1 MNWKTCFFA
10 LLAVNVVVVGVL
22 FFFIFQP
29 SKQTIPIPSSKNIKG
44 ATFIVHSSKEDVN
57 VMINNYIEKKTK
69 NHPLKY
75 RVWLS
80 DRVYL
85 ASKVP
90 VFDRD
95 VDLTVSFVPKV
106 VKGGNLEL
114 SDPYMS
120 LGELQLP
127 VNYVLKYLQKH
138 ARLPEEVIIDPNS
151 NRVYVALTEFRFAN
165 GYQLSAK
172 EFDLQ
177 HDKIVFMLT
186 VPVKK

>member
-10 LLAVNVVVVGVL
+10 LLAVNVVVIGLL

-29 SKQTIPIPSSKNIKG
+29 SKQAIPTPKNIKG
-44 ATFIVHSSKEDVN
+44 ATFIVHSSKEDAN
-57 VMINNYIEKKTK
+57 VMINNYIQKKTK
-69 NHPLKY
+69 NDPLQY

-90 VFDRD
+90 VFGRD

-120 LGELQLP
+120 LGELQIP
-127 VNYVLKYLQKH
+127 VNYALKYLQKH
-138 ARLPEEVIIDPNS
+138 ARLPEEVIIDPSS
-151 NRVYVALTEFRFAN
+151 NRIYVALSEFRFAN

-177 HDKIVFMLT
+177 HDKIVFTLT
-186 VPVKK
+186 LPVKQ